1 MLFLGD
7 LLLRGLYAFDTEPER
22 GGELEGGVEG
32 EWVFN
37 LLALHLDENSSARS
51 GPWGRRGSRRV
62 STPTRV
68 RTTQTRC
75 IIRIVDLHNPP
86 TTMRYDAHGR
96 DACTP

>member
-37 LLALHLDENSSARS
+37 LLALHLD
-51 GPWGRRGSRRV
+51 
-62 STPTRV
+62 
-68 RTTQTRC
+68 
-75 IIRIVDLHNPP
+75 
-86 TTMRYDAHGR
+86 
-96 DACTP
+96 